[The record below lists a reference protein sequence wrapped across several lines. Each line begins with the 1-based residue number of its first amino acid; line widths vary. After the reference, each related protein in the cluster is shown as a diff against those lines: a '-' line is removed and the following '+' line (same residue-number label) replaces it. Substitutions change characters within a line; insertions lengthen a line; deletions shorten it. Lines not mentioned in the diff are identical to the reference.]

1 LISGQ
6 AENQDVEIFNPAGFW
21 HRLLEIYGLSDIHG
35 VGRLLATAS
44 GFTEATVSKWRRG
57 DSKPSAD
64 NLCVIAKSTG
74 VSIHWLLTGEGE
86 KFVQPAQAKDVQV
99 SALKQQISVKPLKD
113 SLPVQAHVRKLIQ
126 IAGGVM
132 TLHTIDAVAP
142 MRMRDRDPDE
152 VVAVALLDDRFVVD
166 GYEIGDQLY
175 CVPHLPEDTR
185 DGDLIIA
192 RDNDQTILV
201 RRFRQRGDHIV
212 LEHRLRTGPALFY
225 LSDEI
230 EVLYRVVG

>member
-64 NLCVIAKSTG
+64 NLC
-74 VSIHWLLTGEGE
+74 EGE

-132 TLHTIDAVAP
+132 TLHTIDAVAYLAP